1 MSYFKNFICKFMQ
14 ATSWHDKLF
23 HFHLSFLIWKCGKG
37 KNNKNLN
44 ISRTNRAFSMKQKH
58 FILQNAFE
66 RLSFGEKKKKWNFDT
81 NSGHKLQV
89 FLKLLTRKELLKCI
103 KGSVSENL
111 SAVNVLNIS
120 LLWAKWAR
128 KSHF

>member
-1 MSYFKNFICKFMQ
+1 MSYSKNFICKFMQ
-14 ATSWHDKLF
+14 ATSWYDKLF

-37 KNNKNLN
+37 K
-44 ISRTNRAFSMKQKH
+44 KQQKSEH
-58 FILQNAFE
+58 LENEQ
-66 RLSFGEKKKKWNFDT
+66 SFFDETKTFYFTKYFWKAIIWWKKKWNFDT

-111 SAVNVLNIS
+111 SAVNVLNIF